1 MIFNGNT
8 MTNILEKDFY
18 EYCSRVI
25 YNGPPRTLYEYY
37 RYIIRNEDDLI
48 DAIKFCDSDYIATKI
63 INPSEKVMME
73 LIKKNILTFH
83 ISKIQPKR

>member
-25 YNGPPRTLYEYY
+25 YNGPNRTLYEYY
-37 RYIIRNEDDLI
+37 CYIIRYEDDLI

-83 ISKIQPKR
+83 ISKIQSNR